1 MKILRQYLT
10 DPNIDF
16 MRINPFV
23 RKVNKISTT
32 WENHNVP
39 LRALYDYAMIVM
51 LEGEM
56 KFFYEEQQITLKVG
70 EILIMPPFVQ
80 HKEFIEERHSA
91 KYFVVNFDLFYSPER
106 ANWRMQDMYLNSCRA
121 GIVKMNENP
130 RYIVKDD
137 NAGVFAAPAVMK
149 VKNINV
155 FLEILQKMYEKDISS
170 MFQPLMTEDR
180 MLLKA
185 YLLEILS
192 RLLRMEEIEEEKRYS
207 AEINKFIEYVMENY
221 PQHIDIDKK
230 ALELGFS
237 PNFFQKIFK
246 KETGVTPF
254 AYLLQIRMNEAKIL
268 LSQGIQVKEVA
279 KRVGY
284 SDALYFGKVFK
295 KQIGVSPAMYKDT
308 IVDKTDYDVF

>member
-1 MKILRQYLT
+1 
-10 DPNIDF
+10 
-16 MRINPFV
+16 
-23 RKVNKISTT
+23 
-32 WENHNVP
+32 
-39 LRALYDYAMIVM
+39 
-51 LEGEM
+51 
-56 KFFYEEQQITLKVG
+56 
-70 EILIMPPFVQ
+70 
-80 HKEFIEERHSA
+80 
-91 KYFVVNFDLFYSPER
+91 
-106 ANWRMQDMYLNSCRA
+106 
-121 GIVKMNENP
+121 MNENP